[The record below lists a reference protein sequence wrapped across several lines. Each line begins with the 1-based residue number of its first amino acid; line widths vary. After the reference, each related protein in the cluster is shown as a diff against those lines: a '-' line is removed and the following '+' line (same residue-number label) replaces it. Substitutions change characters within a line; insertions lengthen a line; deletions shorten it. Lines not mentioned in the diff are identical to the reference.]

1 MKPFVVLFACSILWF
16 GSSCKSNGSVARD
29 AASTMRDTPASTM
42 ADLLRR
48 QPNLQ
53 VMGSGENIQLQI
65 RGQNTIIT
73 SSEPLILV
81 DGYRVGSGYA
91 VIQSI
96 NPADVARI
104 NIIRDP
110 GQLAGYG
117 LGAANGVIE
126 IVLLK

>member
-1 MKPFVVLFACSILWF
+1 MKPFVLLFAFAALLF
-16 GSSCKSNGSVARD
+16 ASSCKSNGSVARD

-53 VMGSGENIQLQI
+53 VSGTGENIQLQI
-65 RGQNTIIT
+65 RGQNTMIT
-73 SSEPLILV
+73 SSEPLIVV
-81 DGYRVGSGYA
+81 DGYRVGSGYSA
-91 VIQSI
+91 IQSI

-104 NIIRDP
+104 NVIRDP
-110 GQLAGYG
+110 GQLSGYG

-126 IVLLK
+126 IILVK

>member
-1 MKPFVVLFACSILWF
+1 MKTIALILLLSALALV
-16 GSSCKSNGSVARD
+16 SSCTSSGAVAQDASSNL
-29 AASTMRDTPASTM
+29 RDTPAATM

-53 VMGSGENIQLQI
+53 VSGSGENIQLQI
-65 RGQNTIIT
+65 RGQNTMMT
-73 SSEPLILV
+73 STEPMIVV

-91 VIQSI
+91 AIQSI

-126 IVLLK
+126 IHLVK

>member
-1 MKPFVVLFACSILWF
+1 MKQFLTIAFLAILPLLF
-16 GSSCKSNGSVARD
+16 SCKSSGTVARD
-29 AASTMRDTPASTM
+29 SSESLKNTPAATM
-42 ADLLRR
+42 AELLRR

-53 VMGSGENIQLQI
+53 VMGSGENVRLQI

-73 SSEPLILV
+73 SSEPLIV
-81 DGYRVGSGYA
+81 VNGYRVGTGYA
-91 VIQSI
+91 AIQSI

-104 NIIRDP
+104 EIIRDP

-126 IVLLK
+126 IHLVK